1 MYEKTNYGPGP
12 FATPI
17 YTIGSAFAFAVVYTI
32 SRNPPPL
39 DWSVPPIIGAGILAL
54 FLLLASGAIGK
65 LLERRHKRSNQLKR
79 DRRARLILEQAR
91 QGRAGDYSL
100 YLRGFRSTGQ
110 MPAEDTSSLVQPG
123 FDPRDAESAA
133 VDLEAVF
140 AQVLESEAPV
150 VALGRPGEQVG
161 AGRVETQDDTW
172 KRDFEILADNALLLL
187 VLPSPG
193 RSVEWEIKWAK
204 LGGHLQK
211 SLFVMPPKKPW
222 HLTLIRQRKMGIPE
236 DRG

>member
-1 MYEKTNYGPGP
+1 
-12 FATPI
+12 
-17 YTIGSAFAFAVVYTI
+17 
-32 SRNPPPL
+32 
-39 DWSVPPIIGAGILAL
+39 
-54 FLLLASGAIGK
+54 
-65 LLERRHKRSNQLKR
+65 
-79 DRRARLILEQAR
+79 
-91 QGRAGDYSL
+91 
-100 YLRGFRSTGQ
+100 
-110 MPAEDTSSLVQPG
+110 MPAEDTSTLVQPG

-193 RSVEWEIKWAK
+193 RSVEWEIKWTK
-204 LGGHLQK
+204 RRGHLQK

-222 HLTLIRQRKMGIPE
+222 HLTLPGRRPPLAWAGVWSALTASLRDVGLSLPPYENGGMVFFLGE
-236 DRG
+236 DGTASAKASLQGWLKPMWVATLVGALLNDMSKRHGVAGSQPR